1 MSKKKFT
8 FEEIELLQHNKY
20 VKKVS
25 ENGITYT
32 TEFREDFAALIKNG
46 KTTSE
51 IFKILGFDTKI
62 LGEDRIY
69 STTNRIKQKLKKN
82 ESFEDTRTNKS
93 GRKLKK
99 VLSIEEEL
107 EKLKHEKLILEQ
119 ENAFLK
125 KMIFLGKKV
134 TWEKSLLKND
144 TK

>member
-1 MSKKKFT
+1 MSKIKFT
-8 FEEIELLQHNKY
+8 EEEIKLLQQNKY
-20 VKKVS
+20 VKNVS

-32 TEFREDFAALIKNG
+32 TEFREDFAALLQNG

-51 IFKILGFDTKI
+51 IFRILGFNPKI

-69 STTNRIKQKLKKN
+69 GTTYRIKQKLKQN
-82 ESFEDTRTNKS
+82 SGFEDTRTNKA
-93 GRKLKK
+93 GNKLKRN
-99 VLSIEEEL
+99 LTIEEEL

-134 TWEKSLLKND
+134 TWEKFLLEND
-144 TK
+144 IK